1 MLNHMS
7 DKKIGRWNEEK
18 TKFNIKK
25 SSTGLEYLKT
35 EVRANRDVQE
45 AFAKLD

>member
-1 MLNHMS
+1 LADGM
-7 DKKIGRWNEEK
+7 KKNPNSTSKNR
-18 TKFNIKK
+18 
-25 SSTGLEYLKT
+25 TGLEYLKT